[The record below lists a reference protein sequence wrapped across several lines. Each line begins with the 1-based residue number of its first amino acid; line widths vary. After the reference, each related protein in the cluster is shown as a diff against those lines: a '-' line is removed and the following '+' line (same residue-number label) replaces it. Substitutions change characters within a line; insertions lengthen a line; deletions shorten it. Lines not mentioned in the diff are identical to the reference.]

1 MSIRAVEQKKSVE
14 FTEAIYAVLEF
25 CEEAAKHLPEG
36 KFIEV
41 CEKLKIISDEPS
53 ITYIT
58 EIVERVRRN
67 EILRNHERRT
77 KMKVKE
83 DSVKLSDASKLK
95 NGWKCCPK
103 CDRIVLDINSHQFTD
118 VCIRTADSK
127 KVSATW
133 SKEASSNEMEAIHKI
148 RAIRIR
154 NKD

>member
-1 MSIRAVEQKKSVE
+1 MSIRAIEQEKSVE

-36 KFIEV
+36 KFIKV
-41 CEKLKIISDEPS
+41 CEKLKIICDEPS
-53 ITYIT
+53 ITHIT

-77 KMKVKE
+77 RMKVKD
-83 DSVKLSDASKLK
+83 DSIKLSDADKLK
-95 NGWKCCPK
+95 KGWKCCPK

-118 VCIRTADSK
+118 VCVRTADSK

-133 SKEASSNEMEAIHKI
+133 SDALTSKEMSAIHKL

-154 NKD
+154 NK